1 MKETEE
7 LTDWKAKYNAMMS
20 KEAEQ
25 KKKRAERQ
33 RRYRKTLKG
42 KLAIKKGNEKNK
54 LSPNYVEKTRA
65 NAKKTYEKNVEDQ
78 IKNGIS
84 ITRRK
89 CRTEKEMRE
98 KVVSW
103 YKEKPT
109 SLKNGIYI
117 AFKKLELQKK
127 TIIFKE
133 MKEYPKIDVGYYP
146 NVGYIEKGDVKWV
159 GLEYLNDN
167 KNLYVSPN
175 NKTTLNTQK
184 PKKKR
189 LVKETKTEFKLNN
202 EGSVVISWD

>member
-1 MKETEE
+1 MNETED
-7 LTDWKAKYNAMMS
+7 LTDYKAKYTAMMI

-42 KLAIKKGNEKNK
+42 KLAVKKGNEKNK
-54 LSPNYVEKTRA
+54 QSKNYVEKTRA
-65 NAKKTYEKNVEDQ
+65 NAKKNYEKNLAEK
-78 IKNGIS
+78 IKNGEK

-98 KVVSW
+98 KVISW

-146 NVGYIEKGDVKWV
+146 KVGYIEKGDVKWV
-159 GLEYLNDN
+159 GLDYLNDN
-167 KNLYVSPN
+167 KNLYLSPN
-175 NKTTLNTQK
+175 KKITST
-184 PKKKR
+184 PKKRIKKS
-189 LVKETKTEFKLNN
+189 VVSDTKTDFKLNN
-202 EGSVVISWD
+202 EGAVIISWD